1 VLRAATAFAIAKLR
15 GFVAI
20 ILIARV
26 AGVEQYGIWAQVIV
40 VANLLG
46 IVGGLGMSN
55 ALVRF
60 YPDATTTAQRRT
72 LLSSTWY
79 LVAATAFA
87 GAAIMFLSAPALAQ
101 VFGGGEGAKAFRV
114 GALLVV
120 GSELRLFFVNWMRA
134 RDDIAAYSRWL
145 MIGEMSDLL
154 CSTVALLLFGTIT
167 AALAGS
173 AAALLAV
180 TAVLAAM
187 AAREVGGFERPSRS
201 VRPIL
206 RYSLPLVPLALSDE
220 ALARSD
226 RLVVGGVLGPTS
238 AGTYSAIY
246 ALASTLQM
254 LNVPLTDVLFPKR
267 VRLDVKH
274 PAGARRIMRKAVL
287 LFGVAIVV
295 ESVVLAAVGP
305 TLLRAM
311 VDNPVETSRLPLV
324 FLITTVGV
332 GLYGIG
338 RLLSLTM
345 FVRRRTGTLA
355 LLWGSCLLLNLG
367 ANLVLVPLIGLTGAA
382 ASTVVSY
389 GLFALLQHRLNR
401 RPLSPPPDT
410 RTRPRP
416 APHAD
421 RSGP

>member
-1 VLRAATAFAIAKLR
+1 VLRAAAAFAIAKLR

-26 AGVEQYGIWAQVIV
+26 AGVEQYGIWTQVIV

-46 IVGGLGMSN
+46 IVGGLGLSN

-60 YPDATTTAQRRT
+60 YPDATTTAQRRR

-79 LVAATAFA
+79 LVAATACA

-154 CSTVALLLFGTIT
+154 CSTMALLLFGTIT

-173 AAALLAV
+173 AAALLTV

-187 AAREVGGFERPSRS
+187 AAREVGGFERPSGS

-226 RLVVGGVLGPTS
+226 RLVVGGVLGPTA
-238 AGTYSAIY
+238 AGTYGAIY

-274 PAGARRIMRKAVL
+274 PARARRIMRKAVL
-287 LFGVAIVV
+287 LFGGAIVV

-311 VDNPVETSRLPLV
+311 VENPVETSRLPLV

>member
-101 VFGGGEGAKAFRV
+101 VFGGGEGAEAFRV

-167 AALAGS
+167 AALAAS

-274 PAGARRIMRKAVL
+274 PSRARRIMRKAVL